1 MKKRVEKFRRW
12 PYRYL
17 LYGIGFILLI
27 IFSNLYLQWC
37 QNNLSVDLAFKF
49 AFSWHTEKFFLGCF
63 VLSVFLLF
71 LCSLAGSLGV
81 GALLYSVIIGVLGFA
96 DYQKMFYRVEPI
108 YPDDLKMITEVSL
121 LKEMVGLWPFVF
133 VVALGC
139 VALFFLGKAF
149 YKSFFLSK
157 KKQTIRV
164 LSLVLSIGLFSY
176 IGDFNNPQNLLRKAY
191 NKTALWIPYSQKM
204 NYYNTGFIGGLAVGL
219 GLMGYRAIGE
229 FQFADYILPATNQL
243 LSEARTMRYRTKG
256 DWTAPIVY
264 RTPYGG
270 GVRGGLYHSQ
280 STEKVFCGQPGLRVV
295 TPSNPYDAKGMIKAA
310 IRSDDP
316 VIFYEHK
323 RLYRLLKDEVPA
335 DDYIVPIDKANVVRT
350 GSDLT
355 VISYGMTLQLALAAA
370 EKLAAEGIDAEIVDV
385 RSLYPLD
392 RETLVAAAKKTGKVL
407 LVTEDNKEGS
417 VMSEIAAMIS
427 EDALFDLDAPI
438 QRLAGPD
445 CPSMPYALPLE
456 REFLINEEQVLAAM
470 KELAEF

>member
-1 MKKRVEKFRRW
+1 MAEMTYLEAINLGISEEMARDEKVVIFGEDVGGDKGGVFGVTKG
-12 PYRYL
+12 L
-17 LYGIGFILLI
+17 AAKYGAERCFNTPL
-27 IFSNLYLQWC
+27 
-37 QNNLSVDLAFKF
+37 
-49 AFSWHTEKFFLGCF
+49 TE
-63 VLSVFLLF
+63 
-71 LCSLAGSLGV
+71 
-81 GALLYSVIIGVLGFA
+81 
-96 DYQKMFYRVEPI
+96 
-108 YPDDLKMITEVSL
+108 
-121 LKEMVGLWPFVF
+121 GL
-133 VVALGC
+133 
-139 VALFFLGKAF
+139 
-149 YKSFFLSK
+149 
-157 KKQTIRV
+157 
-164 LSLVLSIGLFSY
+164 
-176 IGDFNNPQNLLRKAY
+176 
-191 NKTALWIPYSQKM
+191 
-204 NYYNTGFIGGLAVGL
+204 IGGLAVGL